1 MADAVLGRAARLWAL
16 LDEMAENQ
24 PRAYRRLLREQRA
37 QAERFCARPEPR
49 LCVRTLPAAGK
60 RHPGLGPARGAAC
73 APLFVNVCGWRRVP
87 GPAELRASIP
97 VIAGPLQ
104 EAAGGGGACP
114 APGGGPGRG
123 GGRGPS
129 VPKKPQTGTRP
140 SPAEDAYPV
149 AAGAEHGPL
158 LCARRSQTPF
168 LCFQVKCY
176 REPQNGLSWTGPQ
189 SPPSATPGHRQG
201 CPQPHPAWP

>member
-60 RHPGLGPARGAAC
+60 PHPGLGPARGAAC

-114 APGGGPGRG
+114 APGGGPGGG

-158 LCARRSQTPF
+158 H
-168 LCFQVKCY
+168 
-176 REPQNGLSWTGPQ
+176 G
-189 SPPSATPGHRQG
+189 
-201 CPQPHPAWP
+201 PHPHRGAALCPEATNPIPLLSSQVL